1 MSLKKTDK
9 IIAIIGVLILI
20 IAGIGIFLYV
30 GTEEATSSEPTEGN
44 MYEVTWERH
53 TATMQQT
60 GTLGKKGAYTEPFD
74 VSAQGG
80 VLTNVVVYFVWKDTK
95 TYGLKDKVNV
105 GLRKKGQDTLTAV
118 ITLVG
123 GEAQTHKS
131 VGSADN
137 TTDPKMF
144 TINSAPQDEEI
155 TDASSIEE
163 AKQIVMDKYPNKD
176 KASFETKITL
186 KVGEKLLRP
195 LKYMMEQGDK
205 FTMNIEYTYY
215 TLGEVSFES
224 PPPEEQAG
232 TDGGESYYQQ
242 SLGEI

>member
-30 GTEEATSSEPTEGN
+30 GTEETTSSEPTEGN

-80 VLTNVVVYFVWKDTK
+80 VLTNVVVYFVWQDAK
-95 TYGLKDKVNV
+95 TYGLKHS
-105 GLRKKGQDTLTAV
+105 KGQDTLTAV
-118 ITLVG
+118 ITPVG
-123 GEAQTHKS
+123 GQAQTHTSKYKS
-131 VGSADN
+131 DN
-137 TTDPKMF
+137 TTNPLTF
-144 TINSAPQDEEI
+144 TINSNPDPLNEEI

-163 AKQIVMDKYPNKD
+163 AKQMVMDKYPNKD

-195 LKYMMEQGDK
+195 LKYIMERGDK

-215 TLGEVSFES
+215 TLGEVSIGN